1 MAFTEEQLKKVNYLR
16 ASVRLQSPETETDPD
31 YQFSDE
37 ELYAILETVTPAHN
51 PDYTL
56 GDLPPNQFYFV
67 VLLAKKEIFY
77 RLASTTAPFYPLSAE
92 GAKLEKNVRFDH
104 YLALIKVIM
113 EEYETMKESSSG
125 GEDGGGSGGT
135 IQTYQASLLG
145 QGKTY
150 YGRYVSLS
158 EEPFVELE
166 LSGITQTSVNLD
178 WTKYDVTFDT
188 NFLRYS
194 VFISLT
200 PVYDEY
206 SVKPISPALKA
217 NYSIEDVRRT
227 KLRISDLVP
236 DTEYFV
242 LIRTENKFGI
252 NGYSQK
258 SFRTEAEVVIDAPI
272 GN

>member
-1 MAFTEEQLKKVNYLR
+1 MAITEEQLKKVKYLR
-16 ASVRLQSPETETDPD
+16 ESVRLQSPDTVNLDPD
-31 YQFSDE
+31 YKFTDE
-37 ELYAILETVTPAHN
+37 ELYSILETVTPAHN
-51 PDYTL
+51 PGYTL
-56 GDLPPNQFYFV
+56 GDLPSNQFYFV
-67 VLLAKKEIFY
+67 ILLAKKEIFY

-113 EEYETMKESSSG
+113 EEYEAMKELSSEG
-125 GEDGGGSGGT
+125 DAGGSGGT

-150 YGRYVSLS
+150 YGRYVTLT

-166 LSGITQTSVNLD
+166 LSGITQTSVNVD
-178 WTKYDVTFDT
+178 WTKYDVTIDT

-194 VFISLT
+194 VFISTT

-206 SVKPISPALKA
+206 SVKPIDPALKS

-227 KLRISDLVP
+227 KIRISDLIP

-242 LIRTENKFGI
+242 LVRTENKFGI
-252 NGYSQK
+252 SGYAQK

-272 GN
+272 GS